1 MALRPNNHITGD
13 SAVNQIKAQL
23 IPEAWIVND
32 QTNDY
37 GLDLNVQVCQDNHT
51 TECFFFIQSKGTEDV
66 SYEGE
71 ISYAMSVE
79 RLKDYRNMPL
89 PVLLVYYSKTE
100 NVFWGIWANGIY
112 NTLTDEQKEQKHYS
126 VRFHRRNIITSSML
140 EAIGSNIKLEVVTRV
155 DFRTENAARDYQQL
169 HKQIYTLLEQLYPNR
184 FSIGN
189 DLAAD
194 VINVDYERVGED
206 VSLMI
211 HNKEEDVKVPKGMVD
226 EAFLWYPKVK
236 MSEAPFVVQT
246 TVAALGMLCEFK
258 KDEHYPY
265 HIYKEAIIDALLPI
279 IPDKYWLNWAFGI
292 PISKVELFEYLVSK
306 DMVTNYTEVLN
317 LLQIVLFMR
326 QETELKPLREKLL
339 QLLLDSGELTS
350 EQKGHMCY
358 NIANQ
363 VCMRDLSEAI
373 SLYKHSARYFPT
385 YLTVDYWW
393 KDMASMMFHAGHY
406 YFSQKFYEK
415 ALTLTDNIEN
425 KCELILLIADT
436 CLYQKNIEAAQS
448 WLQKYFDTCAE
459 AGQAVPS
466 KVHLLSRAYEF
477 YKYELEHGG
486 KMYDKGDDW
495 FNEAIRNYRRFRY
508 KKSLY
513 SFIIAWAYAIYDF
526 EVLKNAMIMA
536 LRIGDATLLLLIIE
550 TIRNLF
556 RQDRINELID
566 MVIQWKL
573 PSKSKEG
580 LLRILR
586 GDDITSML
594 DA

>member
-71 ISYAMSVE
+71 ISYAMSLG

-126 VRFHRRNIITSSML
+126 VRFHRRNIITSSIL
-140 EAIGSNIKLEVVTRV
+140 EAIGSNIKLELVTRV
-155 DFRTENAARDYQQL
+155 DFRTENAAQDYQQL

-194 VINVDYERVGED
+194 VINVDYERVGEN

-211 HNKEEDVKVPKGMVD
+211 HNKEENVKVPKGIVD

-265 HIYKEAIIDALLPI
+265 QIYKEAIIDALLPT
-279 IPDKYWLNWAFGI
+279 IPEKYWLNWAFSI
-292 PISKVELFEYLVSK
+292 PISKVELFEYMVSK

-358 NIANQ
+358 NLANQ

-385 YLTVDYWW
+385 YLTVHYWW
-393 KDMASMMFHAGHY
+393 KEMASMMFHAGHY

-415 ALTLTDNIEN
+415 ALTLTDDIEN

-436 CLYQKNIEAAQS
+436 NLYQKNIEAAQS

-459 AGQAVPS
+459 AGQTVPS
-466 KVHLLSRAYEF
+466 KVHLLSQAYEF
-477 YKYELEHGG
+477 YKYKLEDGD
-486 KMYDKGDDW
+486 KIYDKGDEW
-495 FNEAIRNYRRFRY
+495 FNEGIRNYKRFRY
-508 KKSLY
+508 KKSLN
-513 SFIIAWAYAIYDF
+513 SFIIAWAHAIYDF
-526 EVLKNAMIMA
+526 EALKNAMIVA
-536 LRIGDATLLLLIIE
+536 LMIGDAILLSLIIE
-550 TIRNLF
+550 TIRNSF
-556 RQDRINELID
+556 GPDRINEMID
-566 MVIQWKL
+566 MVIQWNL

-580 LLRILR
+580 LLCILR